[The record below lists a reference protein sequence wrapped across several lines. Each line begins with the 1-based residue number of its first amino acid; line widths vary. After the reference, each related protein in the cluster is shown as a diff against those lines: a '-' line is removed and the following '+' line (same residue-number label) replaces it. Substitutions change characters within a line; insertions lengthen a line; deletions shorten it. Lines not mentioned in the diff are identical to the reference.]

1 MIWSILTDLDSRR
14 KCAAVILQLRGG
26 AQELARQMP
35 PQAIIAGGLINGVQ
49 VDSMTFLMHKLTESY
64 SQLGEETRLAALT
77 ELMNFERDGREPIDQ
92 LITRFDIVRQRANQQ
107 GQMTVS
113 VQGLVWILLKA
124 CRVNDTQLMQLLQPP
139 WRFPIR
145 QCSVWCSDDPTTKY
159 WAHH

>member
-1 MIWSILTDLDSRR
+1 MPKTSWMLLSMAIVACMNAGGSGGSSYRVPPSWGPEMAARYPFQTYARDVMIWSILTDLDSRR

-77 ELMNFERDGREPIDQ
+77 ELVNFERDGREPIDQ
-92 LITRFDIVRQRANQQ
+92 LITRFNTSGNKQTNKGR
-107 GQMTVS
+107 
-113 VQGLVWILLKA
+113 
-124 CRVNDTQLMQLLQPP
+124 
-139 WRFPIR
+139 
-145 QCSVWCSDDPTTKY
+145 
-159 WAHH
+159 